1 MVMVLDSFRIY
12 FFHFQIL
19 IGVKAL
25 LFLEF
30 IFAHQRILTTKK
42 DILILD
48 EGPTQRLDDT
58 TLTAEAKYS
67 INFSRSH
74 RKFRLSCNYNGS
86 KSLFVSATKDVNS
99 KQKTLK

>member
-1 MVMVLDSFRIY
+1 MVLDSFRIY

-74 RKFRLSCNYNGS
+74 RKFRLSCIIMGATVYLLVLQKISIQS
-86 KSLFVSATKDVNS
+86 KRL
-99 KQKTLK
+99 